1 MGEGTPG
8 SKSDDE
14 QGDTDPTSES
24 SSMRAVGGKLPLD
37 GLQGREGERAPGIPC
52 SALLQSVLMQWP
64 KGSIDSRSLIFLS
77 PSYSRS
83 SL

>member
-1 MGEGTPG
+1 MPG

-37 GLQGREGERAPGIPC
+37 GLQGREGERAPGIPR
-52 SALLQSVLMQWP
+52 SAVAP
-64 KGSIDSRSLIFLS
+64 VCFDAATKGINR
-77 PSYSRS
+77 
-83 SL
+83 